1 MIESLFIA
9 NNAPKAKQD
18 GNIYASLFLSVMKF
32 NPLISV
38 NGIIIIDR
46 QIIFDN
52 NLFLNPVNMKIAR
65 TTEYAETSIDIV
77 HKEPFNEPPSLFPE
91 NTPLIKYCVSKNN
104 ECDM

>member
-1 MIESLFIA
+1 
-9 NNAPKAKQD
+9 
-18 GNIYASLFLSVMKF
+18 MKF

-77 HKEPFNEPPSLFPE
+77 HKEPFNEPPSLFPVA
-91 NTPLIKYCVSKNN
+91 LYIFFLQKSMQVHSC
-104 ECDM
+104 